1 MFLHIGENISVFKD
15 DIVAILDK
23 KTIDESKETKKNLES
38 MSKMNVLS
46 NEDNIK
52 TYIIA
57 LDNNKEYSLY
67 TSSISSI
74 TLLNRK

>member
-1 MFLHIGENISVFKD
+1 MFLHIGENISVYKD

-38 MSKMNVLS
+38 MSRMNVLS